1 MENEILGY
9 LASAIVLLSYM
20 QRSTVW
26 LRIFGSIGCL
36 MFIGYALL
44 KNDLP
49 VVIVN
54 AAIVLINA
62 VFIYKAHKRNVENES
77 KNKTY
82 DLRN

>member
-1 MENEILGY
+1 
-9 LASAIVLLSYM
+9 
-20 QRSTVW
+20 
-26 LRIFGSIGCL
+26 